1 MTAHDQHKNQDV
13 IIPDITHL
21 SNKDQAEKIAEY
33 IAKIPNE
40 YDQLRTEDIVVSA
53 IDVKDIPQFTEVQVW
68 EKLTQLKTNKSTI
81 KGDISVRI
89 YKEFAAHI
97 VEPLTH
103 VFNSSLLKG
112 EYPTIYKFEIST
124 PVPKKFPVEKLD

>member
-68 EKLTQLKTNKSTI
+68 E
-81 KGDISVRI
+81 
-89 YKEFAAHI
+89 
-97 VEPLTH
+97 
-103 VFNSSLLKG
+103 
-112 EYPTIYKFEIST
+112 
-124 PVPKKFPVEKLD
+124 